1 MTFDSPI
8 EKAMADALS
17 RIGDNGYC
25 PMRLV
30 PTFGLDYESCRK
42 KAYELIADQREGE
55 LIYPSVCIGPYELDF
70 LILYRDFN
78 KALRPMAVE
87 CYGHDDRRR
96 DRYLALHS
104 ILMFRFTGGEVFR
117 DAIKCAEEL
126 HRAVIFGQSGPRR
139 EWAWHGD
146 PLSHEYQEEMERKYE
161 EERERE
167 AEEEWQGEADE
178 EARKQQFIEAEI
190 MSGTYEGYYP

>member
-8 EKAMADALS
+8 EQAMADALS
-17 RIGDNGYC
+17 RIGDNTWS
-25 PMRLV
+25 PMKLV

-42 KAYELIADQREGE
+42 KAHELIAERNEGAV
-55 LIYPSVCIGPYELDF
+55 IYHNVCIGPYVLDF
-70 LILYRDFN
+70 LILYRDCN

-87 CYGHDDRRR
+87 CYGHSDRRR

-104 ILMFRFTGGEVFR
+104 IHMFAFTGGEIMR
-117 DAIKCAEEL
+117 NAIKCAEEL
-126 HRAVIFGQSGPRR
+126 HRAVIFGQSGPR

-146 PLSHEYQEEMERKYE
+146 PLPREYQEEMERKYE
-161 EERERE
+161 EEREWE
-167 AEEEWQGEADE
+167 AEQERQE
-178 EARKQQFIEAEI
+178 EAQEEDRKQQFIDDEI